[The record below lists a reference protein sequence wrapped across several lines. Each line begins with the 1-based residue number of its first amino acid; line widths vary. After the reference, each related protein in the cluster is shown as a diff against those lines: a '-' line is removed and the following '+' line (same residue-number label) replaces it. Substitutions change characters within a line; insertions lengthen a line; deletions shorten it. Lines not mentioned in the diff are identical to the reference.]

1 MATARFPYEKD
12 LTEFNRV
19 VAAAQ
24 REIALQV
31 KAAILEGNLQR
42 RDQRLLQLSRVLAVL
57 DQLGAYTDPAARQ
70 LVADAFNQSADRAAD
85 QIAGLKVSAPEIPG
99 AFAGVSLEAVQALQD
114 TIVGNLR
121 ASRDMIGRQVDDL
134 YAKAGRRAALRAV
147 LGADGSPD
155 AARRQMALDL
165 RQQGLTGFVDK
176 AGKAWKLDTYSQM
189 VVRTTTREAVV
200 QGSLARMASHGISLA
215 RVSFHATS
223 CPVCRPFEDRLV
235 SLDGNLA
242 EYEGEAVMN
251 TGEVPPFHPQCAHTL
266 SPVSTRVDEVRR
278 ELATQGGV

>member
-70 LVADAFNQSADRAAD
+70 LVADAFNQSADRAAK

-99 AFAGVSLEAVQALQD
+99 AFAGVSLEAVEALQD

-121 ASRDMIGRQVDDL
+121 ASRDTIGRQVDDL

-155 AARRQMALDL
+155 AARRQMVLDL

-223 CPVCRPFEDRLV
+223 CPVCKPFEDRLV

-251 TGEVPPFHPQCAHTL
+251 TGEVPPFHPNCAHTL
-266 SPVSTRVDEVRR
+266 QPVSTRVDEVRR